1 MALTLDL
8 HGVRHKD
15 VEDIVHSFINT
26 HWQSEQEL
34 HIITGHS
41 SLMKSLVKK
50 VLSLYDVEIE
60 EGDLTNFGYI
70 RVTL

>member
-15 VEDIVHSFINT
+15 VEDVVHNFINI

-34 HIITGHS
+34 HIITGQS
-41 SLMKSLVKK
+41 TIMKDLVKK
-50 VLSLYDVEIE
+50 VLSLYDVEVE